1 MQYFY
6 NTLAQAFLLH
16 NRVRYQ
22 GLMGD
27 MSFLQS
33 STFLYVLV
41 IREEQH
47 ASITAGTGVKYINAD
62 LIKASFGGL

>member
-6 NTLAQAFLLH
+6 NTLAQAFLSH
-16 NRVRYQ
+16 NRVGYQ
-22 GLMGD
+22 GLIGD
-27 MSFLQS
+27 MSSLQS

-47 ASITAGTGVKYINAD
+47 A
-62 LIKASFGGL
+62 